1 MPNNPLNWQTKSA
14 ITNDKY
20 LYNLSSMLRTR
31 TTISELQ
38 FQILS
43 FRNMHDHGYFHKEK
57 KSFDFD
63 IDIIKVFLNKKM
75 MWY

>member
-1 MPNNPLNWQTKSA
+1 MPHNPLNWQTKSA
-14 ITNDKY
+14 ITSDKY

-43 FRNMHDHGYFHKEK
+43 FRNMHDRSYFHKEK

-63 IDIIKVFLNKKM
+63 IDIVKVFLNKKLM
-75 MWY
+75 